1 MGIRKGT
8 RSLLRK
14 EVIYNKK
21 SKIGSKL
28 GNKFF
33 IS

>member
-8 RSLLRK
+8 RPLSGK
-14 EVIYNKK
+14 EVIFKKK